1 MQAWFSP
8 PGAPSLTDAPAAG
21 RIERLARQLLLLAA
35 FSVPFSTALTNV
47 FIGLTLLAFLLALAM
62 TPALARP
69 LRSPPALL
77 ALALL
82 GMVFLGSL
90 WTIAPPEDLNNALRK
105 YTKLLVLP
113 VALCLC
119 WRAPTLPARVL
130 RWSLAGCVVLA
141 TSVYLTVLHAMP
153 TSDLGW
159 WRVGNASDPFVFR
172 NHITIGI
179 LLSFAASASFLF
191 ASYRGDTRMRIAAV
205 AAGIYFAMPILI
217 GNGRTGYVGLFLGL
231 FTLYFL
237 RGRVTLLGT
246 TLVAAAMSLLFAG
259 VYVLSPNLQSRTD
272 ALVTEVSQKIEA
284 SPNGVRMS
292 YMRVGALAVAERPL
306 FGHGTGSFA
315 TLYHPEAKRIWH
327 GIMEVDHIRNQP
339 HSEPL
344 LLTVQLGLAGLALYV
359 ALLVALA
366 RAALARHDL
375 ITDAFALLLVVYGVT
390 SLFNSLL
397 WDPTEAYWFLTLA
410 GALYVH
416 CAARREVAST
426 TL

>member
-1 MQAWFSP
+1 MQVPFSP
-8 PGAPSLTDAPAAG
+8 LGAPSLTDPPAAG
-21 RIERLARQLLLLAA
+21 RSERLARQLLLLGV
-35 FSVPFSTALTNV
+35 FSVPFSTALTNI
-47 FIGLTLLAFLLALAM
+47 FIGLTLLAFLLALLT

-82 GMVFLGSL
+82 GMVLLGAT
-90 WTIAPPEDLNNALRK
+90 WTIAPPADLGNAVRK

-119 WRAPTLPARVL
+119 WRAPALPARAL
-130 RWSLAGCVVLA
+130 RWSLAGCAVLA
-141 TSVYLTVLHAMP
+141 TSVYLTALHLMP

-159 WRVGNASDPFVFR
+159 WRVGDASDPFALR

-179 LLSFAASASFLF
+179 LLAFAACVSFLF
-191 ASYRGDTRMRIAAV
+191 ASYRGDPRPRIAALL
-205 AAGIYFAMPILI
+205 AGVYFALPILI
-217 GNGRTGYVGLFLGL
+217 GNGRTGYVALFLGL
-231 FTLYFL
+231 FVLYLL
-237 RGRVTLLGT
+237 RARVTLLGSVA
-246 TLVAAAMSLLFAG
+246 VAAAMSLLFAG
-259 VYVLSPNLQSRTD
+259 VYTLSPNLQSRTD
-272 ALVTEVSQKIEA
+272 ALVLEVSKNIEA

-292 YMRVGALAVAERPL
+292 YLRVGTQAVAERPL
-306 FGHGTGSFA
+306 FGHGTGAFA

-344 LLTVQLGLAGLALYV
+344 LLAVQLGLAGLALYV
-359 ALLVALA
+359 ALFVALA
-366 RAALARHDL
+366 RPVLARRDL
-375 ITDAFALLLVVYGVT
+375 VADAFALLLAVYGVT

-416 CAARREVAST
+416 CAARRAAAPT
-426 TL
+426 TH